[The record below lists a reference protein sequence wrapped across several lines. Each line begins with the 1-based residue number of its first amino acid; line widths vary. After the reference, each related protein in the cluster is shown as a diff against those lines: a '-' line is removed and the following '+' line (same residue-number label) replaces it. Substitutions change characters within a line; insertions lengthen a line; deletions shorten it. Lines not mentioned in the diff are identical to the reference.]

1 MMKMRL
7 KVKNRL
13 LGYDINKPRPRHGH
27 KYTKYN
33 ICHNTLML
41 IYIYIYILSNI
52 LATFKAR
59 FLKKSSNTEAE
70 LKKST
75 GSKKSV

>member
-1 MMKMRL
+1 MRL
-7 KVKNRL
+7 KIKNRL
-13 LGYDINKPRPRHGH
+13 FGYDINKPRPKHGH

-41 IYIYIYILSNI
+41 IYILSNI
-52 LATFKAR
+52 LATIKAR
-59 FLKKSSNTEAE
+59 FMKKSSNTEAE

-75 GSKKSV
+75 GSKKSVLRH

>member
-7 KVKNRL
+7 KIKNRL
-13 LGYDINKPRPRHGH
+13 FGYDINKPRPKHGH

-41 IYIYIYILSNI
+41 IYILSNI
-52 LATFKAR
+52 LATIKAR
-59 FLKKSSNTEAE
+59 FMKKSSNTEAE
-70 LKKST
+70 LKK
-75 GSKKSV
+75 KHWF

>member
-13 LGYDINKPRPRHGH
+13 LGYDINKPRPKHGH

-41 IYIYIYILSNI
+41 IYISSNI
-52 LATFKAR
+52 LATIKAR
-59 FLKKSSNTEAE
+59 FMKKSSNTEAE

>member
-1 MMKMRL
+1 MKMRL
-7 KVKNRL
+7 KIKNRL
-13 LGYDINKPRPRHGH
+13 FGYDINKPRPKHGH

-41 IYIYIYILSNI
+41 IYILSNI
-52 LATFKAR
+52 LATIKAR
-59 FLKKSSNTEAE
+59 FMKKSSNTEAE

-75 GSKKSV
+75 GSKKSVLRH

>member
-1 MMKMRL
+1 MRL
-7 KVKNRL
+7 KIKNRL
-13 LGYDINKPRPRHGH
+13 FGYDINKPRPKHGH

-41 IYIYIYILSNI
+41 IYILSNI
-52 LATFKAR
+52 LATIKAR
-59 FLKKSSNTEAE
+59 FMKKSSNTEAE

>member
-1 MMKMRL
+1 MRL
-7 KVKNRL
+7 KIKNRL
-13 LGYDINKPRPRHGH
+13 FGYDINKPRPKHGH

-41 IYIYIYILSNI
+41 IYISSNI
-52 LATFKAR
+52 LATIKAR
-59 FLKKSSNTEAE
+59 FMKKSSNTEAE

>member
-1 MMKMRL
+1 MRL

-13 LGYDINKPRPRHGH
+13 FGYDINKPRPKHGH

-41 IYIYIYILSNI
+41 IYILSNI
-52 LATFKAR
+52 LATIKAR
-59 FLKKSSNTEAE
+59 FMKKSSNTEAE

>member
-7 KVKNRL
+7 KIKNRL
-13 LGYDINKPRPRHGH
+13 FGYDINKPRPKHGH

-41 IYIYIYILSNI
+41 IYILSNI
-52 LATFKAR
+52 LATIKAR
-59 FLKKSSNTEAE
+59 FMKKSSNTEAE

>member
-13 LGYDINKPRPRHGH
+13 LGYDIKKPRPRHGH

-41 IYIYIYILSNI
+41 IYISSNI
-52 LATFKAR
+52 LATIKAR
-59 FLKKSSNTEAE
+59 FMKKSSNTEAE

>member
-7 KVKNRL
+7 KIKNRL
-13 LGYDINKPRPRHGH
+13 FGYDINKPRPKHGH

-41 IYIYIYILSNI
+41 IYILSNI
-52 LATFKAR
+52 LATIKAR
-59 FLKKSSNTEAE
+59 FMKKSSNTEAE

-75 GSKKSV
+75 GSKKSVLRH

>member
-7 KVKNRL
+7 KIKNRL
-13 LGYDINKPRPRHGH
+13 FGYGINKPRPKHGH

-41 IYIYIYILSNI
+41 IYISSNI
-52 LATFKAR
+52 LATIKAR
-59 FLKKSSNTEAE
+59 FMKKSSNTEAE

>member
-7 KVKNRL
+7 KIKNRL
-13 LGYDINKPRPRHGH
+13 FGYDINKPRPKHGH

-41 IYIYIYILSNI
+41 IYISSNI
-52 LATFKAR
+52 LATIKAR
-59 FLKKSSNTEAE
+59 FMKKSSNTEAE